1 MALDLLFN
9 LIESFLYGMISMR
22 ILEGGIAA
30 HYRRGILL
38 SLAILTEITI
48 LNMYLP
54 YEGLFAVILI
64 LTIYLFLVSEAPLYR
79 INILNYAICFNTVAS
94 IGIELAVLILKRSAG
109 LSVEQIADSDHMLL
123 LTFLLSRVIIALVL
137 WLVAG
142 YTGRHL
148 YDAGKTGMAFTIAFT
163 AMYFI
168 TIYFEGLILSESP
181 DAELLTVINLVIL
194 VFVLFVYF
202 VFLHLSRTIQ
212 IEKENALIDNNIK
225 YYQQNMEEFRKKE
238 EELRTIR
245 HDMKGSLVLIQAE
258 IDNGTPENAS
268 AYIQEKIG
276 EINQTVLPVRS
287 GNLLVDTVLSNFL
300 IKAEEKEIHPMLVV
314 TVGTLSPSLDRDL
327 ALILTNL
334 TDNIIENT
342 DREKKEVRLELTR
355 SENQICLRMSNTTDN
370 KEIRSRKADHE
381 NHGIGLKSVQRIV
394 EQYHGTSDIYLQ
406 DGVCYQEYVLFI

>member
-1 MALDLLFN
+1 M
-9 LIESFLYGMISMR
+9 
-22 ILEGGIAA
+22 
-30 HYRRGILL
+30 
-38 SLAILTEITI
+38 
-48 LNMYLP
+48 
-54 YEGLFAVILI
+54 
-64 LTIYLFLVSEAPLYR
+64 
-79 INILNYAICFNTVAS
+79 
-94 IGIELAVLILKRSAG
+94 
-109 LSVEQIADSDHMLL
+109 L
-123 LTFLLSRVIIALVL
+123 LTFFLSRVIIALVL

-168 TIYFEGLILSESP
+168 TIHFEGLILSESP
-181 DAELLTVINLVIL
+181 EAELLTVINLVIL

-202 VFLHLSRTIQ
+202 VFLHFSRTVQ
-212 IEKENALIDNNIK
+212 IEKENALIDSNIK
-225 YYQQNMEEFRKKE
+225 YYQQNMEQFRKRE

-258 IDNGTPENAS
+258 IDNGRPEEAS
-268 AYIQEKIG
+268 SYIHEKLG
-276 EINQTVLPVRS
+276 EINQAVLPVRS

-300 IKAEEKEIHPMLVV
+300 TKAEEKGIHPLIIV
-314 TVGTLSPSLDRDL
+314 TVGTLSPSQDRDL

-342 DREKKEVRLELTR
+342 DREKKEARLELTR
-355 SENQICLRMSNTTDN
+355 SENQICIRMSNTTDN